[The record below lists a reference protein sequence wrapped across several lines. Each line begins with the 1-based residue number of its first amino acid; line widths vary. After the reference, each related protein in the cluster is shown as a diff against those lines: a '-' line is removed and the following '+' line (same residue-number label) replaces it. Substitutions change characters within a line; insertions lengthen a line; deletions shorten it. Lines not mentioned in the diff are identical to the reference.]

1 MNIGALIV
9 WLLAMASGAAVFIL
23 TPDVWTLALAAGIVL
38 VPLAGMAGAFAA
50 RKAVAVEVILPRG
63 AEKGRDAVIAF
74 RGTNGAW
81 LPLPRVEFRFVMTNG
96 LTGETRRETVRLPL
110 PGRGTGET
118 ALTLHSG
125 QCGLFRIQAECVRV
139 CDPLGICRFT
149 AVDDRHW
156 ELMVQPG
163 LFAMELL
170 LPMRGSVSEDSDRYA
185 QDRAGYDLAET
196 FQVREY
202 APGDSPRQIHWKL
215 SSKLDRMIVRDPG
228 LPLERSVLLL
238 WERRGTPAAQ
248 ESDAMAEV
256 MAAVCQELLRQGV
269 GCRAAWN
276 GGGELTVQEVR
287 EPEGFYELLPR
298 LLSAAPA
305 GDSETVV
312 ELYRRLYGA
321 EQGAKVIYV
330 GTEDDPALADFCPP
344 EHLVSLLCR
353 PDAQGQGRVYTFGS
367 GDYASRLAELELY

>member
-1 MNIGALIV
+1 M

-50 RKAVAVEVILPRG
+50 RKAVTVEVILPRG

-96 LTGETRRETVRLPL
+96 LTGETRRETVRLSL

-149 AVDDRHW
+149 AADDRHW

-185 QDRAGYDLAET
+185 QNRAGYDLAET

-256 MAAVCQELLRQGV
+256 MAVVCQELLRQGV

-305 GDSETVV
+305 GD
-312 ELYRRLYGA
+312 G
-321 EQGAKVIYV
+321 
-330 GTEDDPALADFCPP
+330 
-344 EHLVSLLCR
+344 
-353 PDAQGQGRVYTFGS
+353 
-367 GDYASRLAELELY
+367 

>member
-1 MNIGALIV
+1 M

-63 AEKGRDAVIAF
+63 AEKGRDAVIVF

-96 LTGETRRETVRLPL
+96 LTGETRRETVRLSL

-149 AVDDRHW
+149 AADDRHW

-202 APGDSPRQIHWKL
+202 APGDSPRQT
-215 SSKLDRMIVRDPG
+215 RD
-228 LPLERSVLLL
+228 
-238 WERRGTPAAQ
+238 
-248 ESDAMAEV
+248 
-256 MAAVCQELLRQGV
+256 
-269 GCRAAWN
+269 
-276 GGGELTVQEVR
+276 
-287 EPEGFYELLPR
+287 
-298 LLSAAPA
+298 
-305 GDSETVV
+305 
-312 ELYRRLYGA
+312 
-321 EQGAKVIYV
+321 
-330 GTEDDPALADFCPP
+330 DD
-344 EHLVSLLCR
+344 
-353 PDAQGQGRVYTFGS
+353 G
-367 GDYASRLAELELY
+367 

>member
-1 MNIGALIV
+1 M

-96 LTGETRRETVRLPL
+96 LTGETRRETVRLSL

-139 CDPLGICRFT
+139 CDPLGVCRFT
-149 AVDDRHW
+149 AADDRHW

-202 APGDSPRQIHWKL
+202 APGDSPGRYTG
-215 SSKLDRMIVRDPG
+215 S
-228 LPLERSVLLL
+228 
-238 WERRGTPAAQ
+238 
-248 ESDAMAEV
+248 
-256 MAAVCQELLRQGV
+256 
-269 GCRAAWN
+269 
-276 GGGELTVQEVR
+276 
-287 EPEGFYELLPR
+287 
-298 LLSAAPA
+298 
-305 GDSETVV
+305 
-312 ELYRRLYGA
+312 
-321 EQGAKVIYV
+321 
-330 GTEDDPALADFCPP
+330 CPP
-344 EHLVSLLCR
+344 SWT
-353 PDAQGQGRVYTFGS
+353 G
-367 GDYASRLAELELY
+367 